1 MNLSDVGKK
10 IKQLRMQMG
19 LTQSQLA
26 EKVNISYQQI
36 QKYEKGESQFNI
48 SRFLEIARALEI
60 APGQLFDNLFNQK
73 IREPAGHY
81 HSDKNQELKV
91 TPEEKKLV
99 AYYRGIKK
107 NSVRNHILKLLK
119 SISEINS
126 ENGS

>member
-26 EKVNISYQQI
+26 EKIDISYQQI
-36 QKYEKGESQFNI
+36 QKYEKGESQLNI
-48 SRFLEIARALEI
+48 TRFLEIAGALEI
-60 APGQLFDNLFNQK
+60 APGLLFDKLFNQK
-73 IREPAGHY
+73 IKEPARHY
-81 HSDKNQELKV
+81 HSEKNQELKV

-99 AYYRGIKK
+99 AYFRSIKK

-119 SISEINS
+119 SISEIDS
-126 ENGS
+126 KSV